1 MTLLDKKKKQL
12 KAWNKNLRQVISRRS
27 QYAERDM
34 FNRDVDNIM
43 FRIKD
48 CKESIKN
55 LKKEVMY
62 V

>member
-1 MTLLDKKKKQL
+1 MTLLDTKKKQL
-12 KAWNKNLRQVISRRS
+12 KAWNKNLRQVIARRS

-48 CKESIKN
+48 CKETIKN
-55 LKKEVMY
+55 LKKEVIL
-62 V
+62 